1 MIMVARENPV
11 ALSASPEL
19 LEPFAK
25 DIKVYTECILT
36 PKIQHMHKKLKK
48 GGGVVGG
55 CLSQRGSPVQKTCVP
70 RVGFLPKNYTC
81 S

>member
-1 MIMVARENPV
+1 MVMVARENPV

-36 PKIQHMHKKLKK
+36 
-48 GGGVVGG
+48 
-55 CLSQRGSPVQKTCVP
+55 S
-70 RVGFLPKNYTC
+70 KNSAHGQETKEGREE
-81 S
+81 